1 MKLRQVMSIPAWKT
15 VETRYLHPGIRIDRC
30 ELPDGRIVHA
40 QILEYDD
47 EVMVFALTKTQEVV
61 LIEQYRH
68 GLQKS
73 IVEFPGGSVD
83 QGESPLEAA
92 KRELFEETGYVGNT
106 FIEVGHGSPNPAI
119 YTNTIYYFL
128 ALDVEQMDQNRSE
141 AVTIKL
147 LLMPL
152 DEVIHLARK
161 RDLTHSLNL
170 SLLFFVLGYLNRL
183 S

>member
-1 MKLRQVMSIPAWKT
+1 MSIPAWKT

-30 ELPDGRIVHA
+30 ELPTGQIIHA
-40 QILEYDD
+40 QVLEYDD

-83 QGESPLEAA
+83 TGERPLEAA
-92 KRELFEETGYVGNT
+92 RRELFEETGYTGNT

-119 YTNTIYYFL
+119 HTNTIYYFL
-128 ALDVEQMDQNRSE
+128 ALDVEQIDQHRPE
-141 AVTIKL
+141 AATINL
-147 LLMPL
+147 LLMSL

-161 RDLTHSLNL
+161 RELTHSLNL
-170 SLLFFVLGYLNRL
+170 SLLFFVLAYLNRI